1 MKKIITSVVAL
12 GLGATLFTG
21 CATHPTAGALFSDIK
36 APVTA
41 TSNVRATRVGVSE
54 SCVSILG
61 LVATGDC
68 SVANAKKN
76 GGITQVSTVDYQT
89 NNILGIINKGKTI
102 ITGE

>member
-21 CATHPTAGALFSDIK
+21 CATHPTAGALFSDVK
-36 APVTA
+36 VPVTA
-41 TSNVRATRVGVSE
+41 TSNANATKVGVSDT
-54 SCVSILG
+54 CVSILG

-76 GGITQVSTVDYQT
+76 GGISQVSSVDYQT
-89 NNILGIINKGKTI
+89 NNLLGIINKGKTI
-102 ITGE
+102 VTGR